1 MPAITVSIAISL
13 AISAVVTVAKM
24 LLTPKPQQQQ
34 PPAVPR
40 PADGKHNLKQSVP
53 SPAFVYGYVKKSG
66 DYLLLEQR
74 GGGAYHLTC
83 TAGHRIHAYVKH
95 YLHDEEVAF
104 MGGGI
109 AGAVVSPSHF
119 VNNGFSF
126 VSLDWRLGLDVE
138 SPIAM
143 LLSNFS
149 DIWTAD
155 HRGDGLAQAF
165 MYCSSGNTE
174 QIGKVYP
181 QGMPVPTHLI
191 AGALVYDPR
200 DGDQDPNDHNT
211 WAFST
216 NLALIRLDYLT
227 RPWGGGFALA
237 DMILED
243 WSAAADV
250 CDEGVVNKAGDVEF
264 RYHGGLWGRF
274 DNDPVEIGKMLDVAA
289 ELVVYERPTDG
300 KIGVHAGKMVVPDIR
315 LSSREITSIEVDVN
329 RSAAT
334 AVLAVRGRWTDP
346 AAAYNTVDAAI
357 YGDPYSGE
365 SERTKTVDNTAVQ
378 SHNHI
383 QRLQALAFMRANAPR
398 VRIRIAYDAESGS
411 RHVLSR
417 RWVRVHWP
425 SRGLDEAIVE
435 IKGQPELDLSPGNFS
450 IGFEG
455 IVVPEDPYAF
465 DPATQ
470 EGGYSSPGA
479 AIVLGGVPPPTG
491 FAVAVGAETLAAGQ
505 SAAFAIGSW
514 DHLSDALTYEL
525 EYQLDD
531 LSEPPR
537 SVTSM
542 PGETGVRTQHLKD
555 GAVYRFRLRTES
567 NGVRSDWTG
576 YETAMATADPTPPAQ
591 PTGFS
596 SIKAGSTVTLNWSN
610 PNSPNLY
617 KIEIFRGAT
626 ATFGSAVLRTTY
638 YGGVGE
644 ARSYI
649 DSGLA
654 AGTYYWWV
662 RSANASPGGEALPV
676 GPQTQT
682 I

>member
-1 MPAITVSIAISL
+1 MVAIAVSIAVSL
-13 AISAVVTVAKM
+13 TISAVMTVAKM

-83 TAGHRIHAYVKH
+83 VAGHRLHAFVKH

-109 AGAVVSPSHF
+109 AGAVVSPAHF
-119 VNNGFSF
+119 VNDGFSF
-126 VSLDWRLGLDVE
+126 VSMDWRLGLDAE
-138 SPIAM
+138 TAIAM
-143 LLSNFS
+143 LLSNVS

-155 HRGDGLAQAF
+155 HRGDGLAQSF

-181 QGMPVPTHLI
+181 QGMPVPTHLL
-191 AGALVYDPR
+191 AGALVFDPR
-200 DGDQDPNDHNT
+200 NEAHDPDDHNT
-211 WAFST
+211 WSFSS

-243 WSAAADV
+243 WAAAADV
-250 CDEGVVNKAGDVEF
+250 CDEWVSNKADVAEY
-264 RYHGGLWGRF
+264 RYHGGFWGRF
-274 DNDPVEIGKMLDVAA
+274 DNDPVEIGKLIDQAA
-289 ELVVYERPTDG
+289 ELVLYERPTDG
-300 KIGVHAGKMVVPDIR
+300 KVGVHAGKMVPPDIR

-346 AAAYNTVDAAI
+346 GAAYNSVDAAT

-365 SERTKTVDNTAVQ
+365 SERTKTVDNQVVQ

-383 QRLQALAFMRANAPR
+383 QRLQKLAFIRANAPR
-398 VRIRIAYDAESGS
+398 VRLRIAYDAESPS

-455 IVVPEDPYAF
+455 IVVPDDFYDF
-465 DPATQ
+465 DAATE
-470 EGGYSSPGA
+470 EGDYTSPGPA
-479 AIVLGGVPPPTG
+479 VVLGGVPAPTG
-491 FAVAVGAETLAAGQ
+491 FAVTIDTEALAGGQ
-505 SAAFAIGSW
+505 TAAFAVGSW
-514 DHLSDALTYEL
+514 DFLSAALAYEL
-525 EYQLDD
+525 EYQLTD
-531 LSEPPR
+531 LTEAPR
-537 SVTSM
+537 SVMSK
-542 PGETGVRTQHLKD
+542 PGETTVRTQNLKD

-567 NGVRSDWTG
+567 NGVRSAWTS
-576 YETAMATADPTPPAQ
+576 YLTAMAGADPIPPGQ
-591 PTGFS
+591 PYDFIS
-596 SIKAGSTVTLNWSN
+596 QVIGSNVQLDWVN
-610 PNSPNLY
+610 PNSPNFFKV
-617 KIEIFRGAT
+617 KIYRGIT
-626 ATFGSAVLRTTY
+626 ATFADASVIGTY
-638 YGGVGE
+638 YGN
-644 ARSYI
+644 I
-649 DSGLA
+649 GLPQ
-654 AGTYYWWV
+654 TYTDYSLTGMFYWWV
-662 RSANASPGGEALPV
+662 RAFNASELAMAEV

-682 I
+682 VP